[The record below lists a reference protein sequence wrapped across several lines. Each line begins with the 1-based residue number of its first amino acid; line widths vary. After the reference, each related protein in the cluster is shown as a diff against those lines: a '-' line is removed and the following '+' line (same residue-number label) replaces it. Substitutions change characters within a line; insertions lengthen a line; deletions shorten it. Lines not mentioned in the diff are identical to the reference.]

1 MKNFLSAVCAA
12 IAALTLTADEPR
24 SCRVS
29 ITSQP
34 EGASVIID
42 GKDRGTTPIT
52 LFDLAPGRHHLKLRR
67 AGYVERDRF
76 FSTGDVPFVEKSEVL
91 DEVKGILLLK
101 SEPEGAN
108 ILIDGVSYG
117 QTPRLITALSAK
129 DVYSVKLRKAGY
141 QDQSISVKFEGRKPL
156 VREEKLVLASGVVDI
171 MSEPA
176 GAEVTVNGISRGHTP
191 VKVSGIPRGLATVVL
206 KMKGFADKTLEL
218 RVNAGDVQTLSTAL
232 ERLPGTLHLI
242 SVPEGARFYL
252 NGEARGKGPLAI
264 TGLTPG
270 DYRVRAELDGFGT
283 TERTIT
289 IGNGESA
296 REEFKL
302 SNVMGRLEI
311 RTSPPGS
318 QIFFDGRLL
327 GVTKAQSEKDEFS
340 AVFPIDNVLEGEHS
354 LVVKKDGYAESVR
367 HPKIR
372 NSKTSVANVR
382 LRRIFTPNVEI
393 VTARGEYR
401 GVLVSRTPSE
411 VVLEVSLGIT
421 RSFPQSEIRKF
432 TWLDGKK

>member
-1 MKNFLSAVCAA
+1 MLNPFVAVCLLMLASP
-12 IAALTLTADEPR
+12 LMADSRPP
-24 SCRVS
+24 CRVS
-29 ITSQP
+29 VTSQP
-34 EGASVIID
+34 EGASVIVD

-76 FSTGDVPFVEKSEVL
+76 FSTSEGPFIEKSEVL

-101 SEPEGAN
+101 TDPEGCD
-108 ILIDGVSYG
+108 IVVDGVSMG
-117 QTPRLITALSAK
+117 QTPRLITTLAAK
-129 DVYSVKLRKAGY
+129 DLYNIKLRKAGY
-141 QDQSISVKFEGRKPL
+141 QDHAISVKFEGRKPL

-171 MSEPA
+171 ISEPA
-176 GAEVTVNGISRGHTP
+176 GAEVTINGIARGCTP
-191 VKVSGIPRGLATVVL
+191 VKVSGIPKGLASVVL

-232 ERLPGTLHLI
+232 ERLPGTLHLV

-252 NGEARGKGPLAI
+252 NGEARGKGPVAI

-270 DYRVRAELDGFGT
+270 VYQVRAELEGYGT
-283 TERTIT
+283 SERTIT

-296 REEFKL
+296 REEFRL
-302 SNVMGRLEI
+302 SNVMGRLEV
-311 RTSPPGS
+311 RTSPPGA
-318 QIFFDGRLL
+318 QIFFDGRLI
-327 GVTKAQSEKDEFS
+327 GTTRTQSEKAEFS
-340 AVFPIDNVLEGEHS
+340 DVFAIDNVLEGEHS
-354 LVVKKDGYAESVR
+354 LVVRKDGYAESVR
-367 HPKIR
+367 HPKIK

-382 LRRIFTPNVEI
+382 LRRIFVPNVEI
-393 VTARGEYR
+393 LTARGEYR
-401 GVLVSRTPSE
+401 GVFVSRSPTE

-432 TWLDGKK
+432 TWLESGK

>member
-1 MKNFLSAVCAA
+1 MKNFLLAAFAA
-12 IAALTLTADEPR
+12 IAALILSADEPR
-24 SCRVS
+24 PCRVS

-67 AGYVERDRF
+67 AGYVECDRF
-76 FSTGDVPFVEKSEVL
+76 FNTGEVPYVEKSEVL
-91 DEVKGILLLK
+91 DEVKGILLIK

-117 QTPRLITALSAK
+117 QTPRLITTLSAK
-129 DVYSVKLRKAGY
+129 DVYGVKLRKAGY
-141 QDQSISVKFEGRKPL
+141 QDQSLSVRFEGRKPL

-176 GAEVTVNGISRGHTP
+176 GAEVTVNGISRGQTP
-191 VKVSGIPRGLATVVL
+191 VKVSGIPKGLATVVF

-283 TERTIT
+283 SERTIT

-318 QIFFDGRLL
+318 QIIFDGRIL

-401 GVLVSRTPSE
+401 GVLVSRTPNE

-421 RSFPQSEIRKF
+421 RSFPQEEIRKF